1 MALQALLL
9 LPNEE
14 QRWARTISLWVPG
27 LAVEAKVGEDDG
39 STSAIISND
48 VFGLHHYNIGI
59 L

>member
-14 QRWARTISLWVPG
+14 QRWARTTSLWVPG
-27 LAVEAKVGEDDG
+27 LAVEAKVSEDDG
-39 STSAIISND
+39 SAIISND
-48 VFGLHHYNIGI
+48 VFGLHHYNVGI